1 MSRESG
7 GRTAGA
13 GTDGCVADN
22 TAPRAAMRAG
32 SGGASPEAATGANKC
47 FVCGPD
53 NPIGLHLTFR
63 LEDGVCVSEFTPDE
77 NHQGY
82 PGVIHGGMIYSA
94 LDDVMANWLYL
105 RGARAYT
112 ARCEIRYRT
121 PAREGEKL
129 LLTGRQT
136 GRKRRLVEMEGI
148 AKRASDGEV
157 VAIATATFVV
167 IDEEEF
173 AGVVE
178 GSAGNESRS

>member
-1 MSRESG
+1 MTEDNRSG
-7 GRTAGA
+7 GRRGAGRPASRPATAGPPFTEPSA
-13 GTDGCVADN
+13 
-22 TAPRAAMRAG
+22 
-32 SGGASPEAATGANKC
+32 GANKC

-63 LEDGVCVSEFTPDE
+63 LEDGACVSQFTPGE

-82 PGVIHGGMIYSA
+82 RGVIHGGMIYSA

-112 ARCEIRYRT
+112 ARCEIRYRS
-121 PAREGEKL
+121 PAREGETL
-129 LLTGRQT
+129 QLVGRQT

-157 VAIATATFVV
+157 VATAMATFVV
-167 IDEEEF
+167 IDEKEF
-173 AGVVE
+173 ASSG
-178 GSAGNESRS
+178 

>member
-1 MSRESG
+1 MTENG
-7 GRTAGA
+7 GSAGRRQAERRASKPAFGGAPLTEAVAGA
-13 GTDGCVADN
+13 H
-22 TAPRAAMRAG
+22 
-32 SGGASPEAATGANKC
+32 KC

-63 LEDGVCVSEFTPDE
+63 LEDGVCVSEFTPGE

-112 ARCEIRYRT
+112 ARCEIRYRS
-121 PAREGEKL
+121 PAREGETL
-129 LLTGRQT
+129 QLVGRQT

-157 VAIATATFVV
+157 VA
-167 IDEEEF
+167 
-173 AGVVE
+173 
-178 GSAGNESRS
+178 SLLRRRRLLS